1 VIEETYS
8 TGGNLGYG
16 QTGLTQGTGFSQG
29 AGYNQGTYLGENQV
43 YNNEVDE
50 FGRPKKAGFFS
61 NLKNKMSHKK
71 GPETKNY

>member
-8 TGGNLGYG
+8 TDNNLGTAYN
-16 QTGLTQGTGFSQG
+16 Q
-29 AGYNQGTYLGENQV
+29 GYNQGTYLGENQV

-61 NLKNKMSHKK
+61 NLKNKMGGHKK
-71 GPETKNY
+71 ETKNY

>member
-1 VIEETYS
+1 VIEETY
-8 TGGNLGYG
+8 GNS
-16 QTGLTQGTGFSQG
+16 TGLTQGTGFAQG
-29 AGYNQGTYLGENQV
+29 TGYNQGTYLGENQV

-71 GPETKNY
+71 QEPKNY